1 MSTATTRTTRP
12 LGLRLVRSRGLL
24 IAIAVF
30 VTLFAFLNIVS
41 PSAYSFFDF
50 SYQSGGGATLA
61 LAAVGQTIIV
71 LTGGFDLSAGA
82 VISLVNAIL
91 ASSMKDTVGSQIV
104 WGVGAIV
111 IGGMVGAFNGFFIA
125 FLRMQSIVVT
135 LASMFIV
142 QGVTLLIMPTPGG
155 QIPASFSAFLNGT
168 AIPNILPAPVVV
180 LVVALLIWT
189 LIKHT
194 RFGTALYAIG
204 SDQDAAAY
212 SGIRVDWTKF
222 SAYVLGGCFY
232 GAAGA
237 FISAQTGSADPLV
250 GDPLLLPIFAAVV
263 VGGTLL
269 GGGKGGCFGSVVG
282 AYVLMIVVNIRWS
295 STSPPTTAPLPRASS
310 CFSPCLAPR

>member
-1 MSTATTRTTRP
+1 MSTATALVSRP

-30 VTLFAFLNIVS
+30 VTLFALLNIVS

-61 LAAVGQTIIV
+61 LAAMGQTIIV

-104 WGVGAIV
+104 WGIGAIV
-111 IGGMVGAFNGFFIA
+111 IGGLVGAFNGFFIA

-142 QGVTLLIMPTPGG
+142 QGITLLIMPTPGG
-155 QIPASFSAFLNGT
+155 QIPASFSAFLNGA

-180 LVVALLIWT
+180 LVVDVM
-189 LIKHT
+189 H
-194 RFGTALYAIG
+194 G
-204 SDQDAAAY
+204 AAAL
-212 SGIRVDWTKF
+212 I
-222 SAYVLGGCFY
+222 
-232 GAAGA
+232 AAG
-237 FISAQTGSADPLV
+237 IQHGLMH
-250 GDPLLLPIFAAVV
+250 LLPIHPLAAE
-263 VGGTLL
+263 L
-269 GGGKGGCFGSVVG
+269 
-282 AYVLMIVVNIRWS
+282 RQ
-295 STSPPTTAPLPRASS
+295 
-310 CFSPCLAPR
+310 